1 MDHPH
6 LRPDRNP
13 RGRSCHL
20 CHQPFAA
27 AYRSRTCLRSLPPR
41 YADTALSTAVS
52 SHEEHAPGV
61 PRDTRRSDLL
71 DFRQQFHDRYFS
83 EQAGGMFLPQAARDD
98 YFTLQNE
105 LQSVAGRMS
114 ADSELVGPDGSAS
127 LRTKASALRHQ
138 LTTDLGA
145 AERPRANWIIP
156 RSIAPPP
163 QRGGAM
169 TSNLPL
175 QG

>member
-1 MDHPH
+1 MRIPH
-6 LRPDRNP
+6 YQQLFHLTKSMP
-13 RGRSCHL
+13 REF
-20 CHQPFAA
+20 PEI
-27 AYRSRTCLRSLPPR
+27 PW
-41 YADTALSTAVS
+41 
-52 SHEEHAPGV
+52 
-61 PRDTRRSDLL
+61 RSDLL
-71 DFRQQFHDRYFS
+71 DFRQQFHDWYFS
-83 EQAGGMFLPQAARDD
+83 EQAGGMFLSQAARDD

-114 ADSELVGPDGSAS
+114 ADSELVGPDDSAS

-145 AERPRANWIIP
+145 AERRAKWIIP